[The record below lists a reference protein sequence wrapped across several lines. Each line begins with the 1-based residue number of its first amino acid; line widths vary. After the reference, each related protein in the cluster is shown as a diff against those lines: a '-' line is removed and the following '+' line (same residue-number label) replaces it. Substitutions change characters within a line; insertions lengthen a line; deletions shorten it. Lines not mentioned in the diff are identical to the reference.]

1 MLKVKEIV
9 NTLMGNKVVEAT
21 AEAPVQLAVYNK
33 ETAYNTVMEDTREIG
48 FKKFASIP
56 LELLEIDTDY
66 QRLSVISKDKINA
79 LVREF
84 NTNLCDPILVS
95 PHPET
100 HSFAVID
107 GSHRMVACEL
117 KGIKNITAVIAEGLP
132 ADPHERKIAEAVI
145 FCEQAINID
154 HLSPAHKHRANVC
167 RGIKKYVVLDE
178 CMKGRKLLLNIHE
191 LKNKPK
197 EEQDR
202 MRADGWR
209 VLTGYN
215 AALSVAA
222 RSDGKEFLTNVFDI
236 IQKCNWHDATNG
248 YGANVI
254 RPVAGVLSI
263 HDDDPIVMG
272 AIIKFLS
279 TMEPD
284 GFFAR
289 AHAAYPERK
298 EKERLTMYLEIET
311 AKLLNREPLYTGGDM
326 RKITTVINA
335 QKYRE
340 KGDKVTQMPT
350 GTDGSVSTPTK
361 GN

>member
-1 MLKVKEIV
+1 MKIKEIV
-9 NTLMGNKVVEAT
+9 NTIIMGNKVVEAAASST
-21 AEAPVQLAVYNK
+21 PVQLSVYNK
-33 ETAYNTVMEDTREIG
+33 ETAYNTVMEDAREIG

-107 GSHRMVACEL
+107 GSHRMIACEL

-145 FCEQAINID
+145 FCEQAVNID
-154 HLSPAHKHRANVC
+154 HLSPAHKHRANVT

-178 CMKGRKLLLNIHE
+178 CMKDRKLLLNIHE

-197 EEQDR
+197 EEQDQ

-209 VLTGYN
+209 VLSGYT
-215 AALSVAA
+215 AALIVAA
-222 RSDGKEFLTNVFDI
+222 RTEGKRDLNNTFDI
-236 IQKCNWHDATNG
+236 IERCGWRDASNG
-248 YGANVI
+248 YGSNAI
-254 RPVAGVLSI
+254 KAIAGVLNI
-263 HDDDPIVMG
+263 HASDPIVVG

-289 AHAAYPERK
+289 AHVRFPERK
-298 EKERLTMYLEIET
+298 EKERLVMYLEVEVS
-311 AKLLNREPLYTGGDM
+311 KLLNREPLYTGGDM
-326 RKITTVINA
+326 RKMGLNA
-335 QKYRE
+335 KYRQ
-340 KGDKVTQMPT
+340 DKVTQMPT
-350 GTDGSVSTPTK
+350 GTDK
-361 GN
+361 

>member
-1 MLKVKEIV
+1 MKIKEIV
-9 NTLMGNKVVEAT
+9 STIMGSKVVEA
-21 AEAPVQLAVYNK
+21 AASAPVQLAVYNK
-33 ETAYNTVMEDTREIG
+33 ETAYNTVMEDAREIG
-48 FKKFASIP
+48 FKKFSSIP

-145 FCEQAINID
+145 FCEQAVNID

-191 LKNKPK
+191 LKNKTK
-197 EEQDR
+197 EEQDK
-202 MRADGWR
+202 MRADG
-209 VLTGYN
+209 
-215 AALSVAA
+215 
-222 RSDGKEFLTNVFDI
+222 
-236 IQKCNWHDATNG
+236 
-248 YGANVI
+248 
-254 RPVAGVLSI
+254 
-263 HDDDPIVMG
+263 
-272 AIIKFLS
+272 
-279 TMEPD
+279 
-284 GFFAR
+284 
-289 AHAAYPERK
+289 
-298 EKERLTMYLEIET
+298 
-311 AKLLNREPLYTGGDM
+311 
-326 RKITTVINA
+326 
-335 QKYRE
+335 
-340 KGDKVTQMPT
+340 
-350 GTDGSVSTPTK
+350 
-361 GN
+361 